1 MNHIAANEL
10 RLLPLSGG
18 FNLRDFGGYETVDGK
33 RVKVRTLYRSG
44 VMSMLTPEDETYLA
58 TLGIATI
65 CDFRRGDERESHP
78 TRWHAGRTNYFARDY
93 SEDTGLLSRMFGTQ
107 EKTAEMM
114 RDLMIALYRSIPTD
128 HGPAYRV
135 MFERLAAGHVPML
148 INCSAGKDR
157 TGVGAAL
164 ILSALDVPRE
174 TVFQDYLLTNDAAD
188 FNRLLAGRKGVLGE
202 MALQSPDTIAP
213 ILTAD
218 ASYLDA
224 MFDTLDTDHG
234 GLNGYLASIGVDVG
248 MSAQIRANLLDT

>member
-1 MNHIAANEL
+1 MTRIAADAS

-18 FNLRDFGGYETVDGK
+18 FNLRDFGGYETVDGN
-33 RVKVRTLYRSG
+33 RVKTRTLYRSG
-44 VMSMLTPEDETYLA
+44 VMSMLTPEDEAHLA

-65 CDFRRGDERESHP
+65 CDFRRGDERASHP
-78 TRWHAGRTNYFARDY
+78 TRWHAGQTSYFARDY
-93 SEDTGLLSRMFGTQ
+93 SEDTGLLSRMYGKR

-114 RDLMIALYRSIPTD
+114 RDLMIAVYRNIPTD

-174 TVFQDYLLTNDAAD
+174 TILQDYLLTNDVAD
-188 FNRLLAGRKGVLGE
+188 FTRLVAGWKGRSG
-202 MALQSPDTIAP
+202 AQSPDALAP
-213 ILTAD
+213 ALTAD

-224 MFDTLDTDHG
+224 MFDTLDRDHG
-234 GLNGYLASIGVDVG
+234 GLNGYLASIGLDVDICT
-248 MSAQIRANLLDT
+248 QIRANLLET